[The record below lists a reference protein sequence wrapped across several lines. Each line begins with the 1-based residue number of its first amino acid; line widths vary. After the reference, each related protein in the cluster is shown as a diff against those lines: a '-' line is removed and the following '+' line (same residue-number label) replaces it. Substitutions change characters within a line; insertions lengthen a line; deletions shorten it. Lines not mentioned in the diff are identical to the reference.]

1 MFSRKRRMPPMARR
15 RKAQLTIPSKFW
27 KPELEQ
33 KISKAWYYFY
43 DDLWI
48 ERKKISAW
56 YWILTNLQDMRES
69 LGLWIGLSGWLLR
82 TWRCCNWKKRMQ
94 AILFVCPL
102 RFRLFFVAELWF
114 YVFGNLGIFCDNVLG
129 SRCRIGSPEPALF
142 FTLSLRMFWMAISES
157 GNQSDI
163 EADVLPRLW
172 HSWLYKGK
180 YWPATHIVFSHFSF
194 LWDLLNNYYN

>member
-1 MFSRKRRMPPMARR
+1 MFSRKRRMPPIARR

-27 KPELEQ
+27 KPELDKTYQ
-33 KISKAWYYFY
+33 KLDTMYFY
-43 DDLWI
+43 GDLWV
-48 ERKKISAW
+48 ERENNCDKPPWYEGVPWTVDRLVWLAPPDLTLLQLEKKNAS
-56 YWILTNLQDMRES
+56 S
-69 LGLWIGLSGWLLR
+69 FFFG
-82 TWRCCNWKKRMQ
+82 
-94 AILFVCPL
+94 PL
-102 RFRLFFVAELWF
+102 RFRLFLAELWF
-114 YVFGNLGIFCDNVLG
+114 YFFGNLGIFCDNVLR

-180 YWPATHIVFSHFSF
+180 YWPATHIVFSHFSRKVF
-194 LWDLLNNYYN
+194 L

>member
-1 MFSRKRRMPPMARR
+1 MFSRKRRMPPIARR

-27 KPELEQ
+27 KPELDKTYQ
-33 KISKAWYYFY
+33 KFDTVYFY
-43 DDLWI
+43 GDLWI
-48 ERKKISAW
+48 EREKNLARIV
-56 YWILTNLQDMRES
+56 TNLQDMRES

-82 TWRCCNWKKRMQ
+82 TWRCCNWKIGKKRMQ
-94 AILFVCPL
+94 ALLSSFAHWDL
-102 RFRLFFVAELWF
+102 DFFF
-114 YVFGNLGIFCDNVLG
+114 
-129 SRCRIGSPEPALF
+129 CRIVISF
-142 FTLSLRMFWMAISES
+142 FWQPWHLLWQCPPLWMWNWFFWACIVFHSQFQVLKMFWMVISES

-194 LWDLLNNYYN
+194 L